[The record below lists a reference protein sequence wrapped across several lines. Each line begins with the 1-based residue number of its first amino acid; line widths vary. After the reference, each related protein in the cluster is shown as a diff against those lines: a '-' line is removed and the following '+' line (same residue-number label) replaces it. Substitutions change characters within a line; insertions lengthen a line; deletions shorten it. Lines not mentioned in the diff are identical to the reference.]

1 MKRKIVAAMCA
12 LAVLCTS
19 ANVFPMSSVSAARK
33 EKAVGTTYYISNRG
47 DNQNSGTSE
56 GEAWQTLDK
65 LKDVKLQPG
74 DSVLFE
80 AGSVFQ
86 GFLHLQNVHG
96 TKENPIRIGS
106 YGEGNKPIINARG
119 EGVWYQD
126 YSTPMDNSGHRS
138 KGYVSSAILL
148 YDVDY
153 VEVKGLEL
161 TNESDDAQYIQNG
174 LANTSARMDRTGVA
188 GIAKDGGTMDHVYLE
203 DLYIHDIDGNLQD
216 KHMDNG
222 GIQFNVS
229 KPTDESKTGI
239 ARYNDVK
246 ITNCYVK
253 DVKRAGIVV
262 GYTYQH
268 SKFNGA
274 QIADETVQKYGH
286 TNIYIADNYVQNSG
300 NDAIVAMYAY
310 RPVIERN
317 ISDTAGVD
325 LDDGY
330 AGYWQSFCATIWPW
344 KTKDAVFQYNEAFDT
359 VGEGNGD
366 GQAWDIDW
374 SDGTVYQYNYSHNN
388 GGGSMLICLNEAY
401 NGTFR
406 YNLSHND
413 LGCLITFQGNPE
425 AKIYNNVFYV
435 DGDRATRVHHNAS
448 GKRSGSGVISN
459 NIFYNASTANPNDEW
474 EPNGNKKFSNNL
486 YYGYTSTPS
495 TDKHAVVVAESEKDQ
510 IFVGPLTAPDSTDG
524 TIHRHDDPEAKTVFD
539 GFKIKE
545 DSAAVNAGVYIP
557 NNGGKD
563 FFGNKL
569 GMTPDIGMH
578 ETKAEDG
585 EIVEEIYSDVYK
597 VTENEIND
605 VEVGTTVDEMK
616 ENLVYDKRV
625 TLEVYKGEEAAAGD
639 AAVEDG
645 MILKLKNGDTVKEYT
660 IHTVLRLSTLVY
672 EIEGTTIREVPK
684 GTTVGTFKENLIHH
698 KRVNV
703 DVYKGDKK
711 VEDSEVIEEGMT
723 LKVSYKEVSKEFN
736 ISLVKVYKEYAAT
749 GMTAEA
755 GSFQPNNNTEGN
767 GNLALDNNLNTMW
780 HTNWNGCQRSETWI
794 TIDMKKEQ
802 NVAMLKYTPRQG
814 GGTNGNI
821 TAYEIYV
828 SKDGQTWGE
837 PVATGTW
844 ANNNVVKYARF
855 DTVLGRYVKL
865 VATDSASQEASKIF
879 ASAAEIRL
887 GFEE

>member
-1 MKRKIVAAMCA
+1 
-12 LAVLCTS
+12 
-19 ANVFPMSSVSAARK
+19 
-33 EKAVGTTYYISNRG
+33 
-47 DNQNSGTSE
+47 
-56 GEAWQTLDK
+56 
-65 LKDVKLQPG
+65 
-74 DSVLFE
+74 
-80 AGSVFQ
+80 
-86 GFLHLQNVHG
+86 
-96 TKENPIRIGS
+96 
-106 YGEGNKPIINARG
+106 
-119 EGVWYQD
+119 
-126 YSTPMDNSGHRS
+126 
-138 KGYVSSAILL
+138 
-148 YDVDY
+148 
-153 VEVKGLEL
+153 
-161 TNESDDAQYIQNG
+161 
-174 LANTSARMDRTGVA
+174 
-188 GIAKDGGTMDHVYLE
+188 
-203 DLYIHDIDGNLQD
+203 
-216 KHMDNG
+216 
-222 GIQFNVS
+222 
-229 KPTDESKTGI
+229 
-239 ARYNDVK
+239 
-246 ITNCYVK
+246 
-253 DVKRAGIVV
+253 
-262 GYTYQH
+262 
-268 SKFNGA
+268 
-274 QIADETVQKYGH
+274 
-286 TNIYIADNYVQNSG
+286 
-300 NDAIVAMYAY
+300 
-310 RPVIERN
+310 
-317 ISDTAGVD
+317 
-325 LDDGY
+325 
-330 AGYWQSFCATIWPW
+330 
-344 KTKDAVFQYNEAFDT
+344 
-359 VGEGNGD
+359 
-366 GQAWDIDW
+366 
-374 SDGTVYQYNYSHNN
+374 
-388 GGGSMLICLNEAY
+388 MLICLNEAY

-625 TLEVYKGEEAAAGD
+625 ALEVYKGEEAAAGD

>member
-1 MKRKIVAAMCA
+1 
-12 LAVLCTS
+12 
-19 ANVFPMSSVSAARK
+19 
-33 EKAVGTTYYISNRG
+33 
-47 DNQNSGTSE
+47 
-56 GEAWQTLDK
+56 
-65 LKDVKLQPG
+65 
-74 DSVLFE
+74 
-80 AGSVFQ
+80 
-86 GFLHLQNVHG
+86 
-96 TKENPIRIGS
+96 
-106 YGEGNKPIINARG
+106 
-119 EGVWYQD
+119 
-126 YSTPMDNSGHRS
+126 
-138 KGYVSSAILL
+138 
-148 YDVDY
+148 
-153 VEVKGLEL
+153 
-161 TNESDDAQYIQNG
+161 
-174 LANTSARMDRTGVA
+174 
-188 GIAKDGGTMDHVYLE
+188 MDHVYLE

>member
-1 MKRKIVAAMCA
+1 M
-12 LAVLCTS
+12 
-19 ANVFPMSSVSAARK
+19 
-33 EKAVGTTYYISNRG
+33 
-47 DNQNSGTSE
+47 
-56 GEAWQTLDK
+56 
-65 LKDVKLQPG
+65 
-74 DSVLFE
+74 
-80 AGSVFQ
+80 
-86 GFLHLQNVHG
+86 
-96 TKENPIRIGS
+96 
-106 YGEGNKPIINARG
+106 
-119 EGVWYQD
+119 
-126 YSTPMDNSGHRS
+126 
-138 KGYVSSAILL
+138 
-148 YDVDY
+148 
-153 VEVKGLEL
+153 

-625 TLEVYKGEEAAAGD
+625 ALEVYKGEEAAAGD

>member
-1 MKRKIVAAMCA
+1 
-12 LAVLCTS
+12 
-19 ANVFPMSSVSAARK
+19 
-33 EKAVGTTYYISNRG
+33 
-47 DNQNSGTSE
+47 
-56 GEAWQTLDK
+56 
-65 LKDVKLQPG
+65 
-74 DSVLFE
+74 
-80 AGSVFQ
+80 
-86 GFLHLQNVHG
+86 
-96 TKENPIRIGS
+96 
-106 YGEGNKPIINARG
+106 
-119 EGVWYQD
+119 
-126 YSTPMDNSGHRS
+126 
-138 KGYVSSAILL
+138 
-148 YDVDY
+148 
-153 VEVKGLEL
+153 
-161 TNESDDAQYIQNG
+161 
-174 LANTSARMDRTGVA
+174 
-188 GIAKDGGTMDHVYLE
+188 
-203 DLYIHDIDGNLQD
+203 
-216 KHMDNG
+216 MDNG

-510 IFVGPLTAPDSTDG
+510 IFVSPLTAPDSTDG